1 MRALCW
7 LVVLCV
13 LTTGGSASAQMIP
26 KNPYAANTD
35 QLFNEFGDP
44 VDVEGAEAPVA
55 PVGGDTVV
63 NEHPR
68 PLTKV
73 RQIKKLR
80 ALEPNGFQRF
90 VEASTGRLLPLH
102 GVAIFD
108 QGVEFGPSLSAPA
121 PADYPIGPGDEVLIQ
136 ITGIADQRLRLIV
149 DDGGRVTIP
158 KVGPVSLAGVR
169 ASELEGRLEKAL
181 KRTFKDFAV
190 SASLGMVRPVDVY
203 LVGQARVPGR
213 HSVSAAASFVSAVL
227 STGGPGAGGSF
238 RHIELIRGGQTVATL
253 DLYAFLATGRVEG
266 DTRLAPG
273 DTIVFP
279 PAGPRVALIGDV
291 QAPAIY
297 ELADSTEPL
306 AALLRLGGGLPV
318 TTSRRLATI
327 ERIDPLAANPR
338 RVERL
343 ELDNATLGRPLRD
356 GDILTFLPIS
366 PAFDN
371 AVTLRG
377 NVAVPLRHPFV
388 AGMRVKDLIPDREAL
403 ISPEYYRKKN
413 GLVQKFERVPLA
425 EASSATAPADDAG
438 ELPRQSVSAE
448 STRTNV
454 KEMLDEVNWE
464 YAVIERLDR
473 ASLTTRLVPFHL
485 GRAVLEGDAIQNLE
499 LEPGDVVTIFSVND
513 LAVPQARR
521 TRLVRIEGE
530 VKAAGIYQLAAGE
543 TLPQLLERIGGPTA
557 QAYLFGLA
565 LRRERVRKAQQ
576 ETINDV
582 VKQLEAEL
590 RSHITWRQSNL
601 PASGDP
607 AQMAAFQAQL
617 QFEERFAMD
626 RIARIKATKP
636 EGRIALEMNPEAPT
650 IPEVVLEDGDAIFV
664 PATPSFVSVMGAVH
678 NENGLL
684 WREGRTVGE
693 YLALAGTTPT
703 ADLDNL
709 YILRA
714 DGSVR
719 SRDRGFFGWWPAQN
733 HGLAL
738 EPGDVIIVPEKMDL
752 ESPYTVVIRGLKD
765 WTQILANMGIAIA
778 SVTILFRQ

>member
-1 MRALCW
+1 MRSLCRLVMLWALCA
-7 LVVLCV
+7 
-13 LTTGGSASAQMIP
+13 GGAASAQMLP
-26 KNPYAANTD
+26 MRPYSTNND

-44 VDVEGAEAPVA
+44 AEDDGVETPVEPSRSA
-55 PVGGDTVV
+55 IVV
-63 NEHPR
+63 NEQPR
-68 PLTKV
+68 PVTKV
-73 RQIKKLR
+73 RQVKKLR

-90 VEASTGRLLPLH
+90 VESSTGRLLPLH
-102 GVAIFD
+102 GVAVFD

-136 ITGIADQRLRLIV
+136 ITGIADQRLRLVV
-149 DDGGRVTIP
+149 DDGGRITIP

-169 ASELEGRLEKAL
+169 ASELEARLEKAI
-181 KRTFKDFAV
+181 KRTIKDFEV
-190 SASLGMVRPVDVY
+190 SASLGMVRPVDIY
-203 LVGQARVPGR
+203 LIGQARVPGR
-213 HSVSAAASFVSAVL
+213 HSVSAASSFVNAVL
-227 STGGPGAGGSF
+227 STGGPGPAGSF
-238 RHIELIRGGQTVATL
+238 RHIELIRGGKTIAAL
-253 DLYAFLATGRVEG
+253 DLYAFLATGRVDG

-279 PAGPRVALIGDV
+279 PAGPLVALIGDV
-291 QAPAIY
+291 RAPAIY
-297 ELADSTEPL
+297 ELADASEPL
-306 AALLRLGGGLPV
+306 AALLQLGGGLPV

-327 ERIDPLAANPR
+327 EHIDPLAVNPR

-343 ELDNATLGRPLRD
+343 ELDDATLAKPLHD
-356 GDILTFLPIS
+356 GDIVTFLPIS
-366 PAFDN
+366 PAFEN

-413 GLVQKFERVPLA
+413 GLVQFERVAL
-425 EASSATAPADDAG
+425 EDASSTTTAADATG
-438 ELPRQSVSAE
+438 ELPQQAVSAE
-448 STRTNV
+448 ATRVNV
-454 KEMLDEVNWE
+454 KKMLDEVNWE

-473 ASLTTRLVPFHL
+473 SSLMTRLLPFHL
-485 GRAVLEGDAIQNLE
+485 GQAVLEGDVTQNLL
-499 LEPGDVVTIFSVND
+499 LEPGDIVTIFSVND
-513 LAVPQARR
+513 LAMPQTRR

-530 VKAAGIYQLAAGE
+530 VKAGGIYQIAPDE
-543 TLPQLLERIGGPTA
+543 TLSQLLERVGGPTP
-557 QAYLFGLA
+557 QAYLFGMA
-565 LRRERVRKAQQ
+565 LRRERVKKAQQ
-576 ETINDV
+576 ETVDDV
-582 VKQLEAEL
+582 VMQLEAEL
-590 RSHITWRQSNL
+590 RSHIAWRESNL

-617 QFEERFAMD
+617 QFETRFAMD
-626 RIARIKATKP
+626 RIARIKQAVP
-636 EGRIALEMNPEAPT
+636 EGRIALEISPDDP
-650 IPEVVLEDGDAIFV
+650 IVPDVVLEDGDVIFLSV
-664 PATPSFVSVMGAVH
+664 RPSFVGVVGAVH
-678 NENGLL
+678 NQNGLL

-738 EPGDVIIVPEKMDL
+738 EPGDVVIVPERMNL
-752 ESPYTVVIRGLKD
+752 ESGYTILVRGLKD
-765 WTQILANMGIAIA
+765 WTQILANMGIAVA
-778 SVTILFRQ
+778 SVTLLFRP